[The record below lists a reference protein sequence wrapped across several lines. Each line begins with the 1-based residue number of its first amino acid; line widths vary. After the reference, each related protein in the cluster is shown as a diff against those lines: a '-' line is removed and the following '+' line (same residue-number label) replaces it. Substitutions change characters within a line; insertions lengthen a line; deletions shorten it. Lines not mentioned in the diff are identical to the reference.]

1 MSDEMVAP
9 HGEKMIEVNLRFW
22 TNNIAKGG
30 NKIKKKHC
38 WDRGIVRFTKNNSH
52 GIDPLKSIKFNSIA
66 EIPSVI
72 EKVFISHK
80 IKVHRSPKSKKYLD

>member
-1 MSDEMVAP
+1 MSDETVAP
-9 HGEKMIEVNLRFW
+9 HGEKMIELNLRLW
-22 TNNIAKGG
+22 TNKIAKGN

-38 WDRGIVRFTKNNSH
+38 WDRGTVRFTRNNSH

-72 EKVFISHK
+72 EKVLINHK
-80 IKVHRSPKSKKYLD
+80 IKVHKSSKSKKYLD